1 MHTIS
6 TVTTLCTLL
15 AMASGVLSASAS
27 LKGCFSST
35 SSLNLA
41 GSQTF
46 NSMGSCSSLCLS
58 KKAGA
63 MAMQDSECYCGSTL
77 PPADTLI
84 DDSKCSIPC
93 PGYPS
98 DQCGGVGA
106 YSVYL
111 TGLSLA
117 VPNADSSSSPSL
129 SSTPKSSS
137 TSSSV
142 PSVVTIGGETVVV
155 TAKPQPSSDGASSDK
170 NSNSSPNKSGIAA
183 GVVVGLLAFGAI
195 AGGIVLYLRN
205 QKRRAIEEEHRQV
218 AAVNSFIDGGKYPGP
233 VTDTRLDPAVMA
245 SRRMSDGSIADNQ
258 DYSRRILKVTNA

>member
-6 TVTTLCTLL
+6 TLTTLCTVLF
-15 AMASGVLSASAS
+15 MASGVLSAAAS
-27 LKGCFSST
+27 PKGCFSST
-35 SSLNLA
+35 SGLNLA

-46 NSMGSCSSLCLS
+46 NSMGSCSTLCLG
-58 KKAGA
+58 KKAVA

-77 PPADTLI
+77 PPVDTLI

-98 DQCGGVGA
+98 DLCGGVGA

-117 VPNADSSSSPSL
+117 VPNADSSSSTS

-137 TSSSV
+137 TSSSA

-155 TAKPQPSSDGASSDK
+155 TAKPQPSSDGASLDK

-195 AGGIVLYLRN
+195 VGGIVLYLRN

-258 DYSRRILKVTNA
+258 DYSRRILKVKYF